1 MEYILHL
8 KFIALHTA
16 ITTHNEVF
24 LYASTLLT
32 CNSNNWYFHHDRIHG
47 TNANGLLHL
56 QMLILIGQK
65 HEYNSSIDWSIVALK
80 ISLEVKRFNGEI
92 FDVKISF
99 DLTPVPKTWANFR
112 FFPSLR
118 SFLSRFKRWLSP
130 IERYTMIGFEWHS
143 FELCRRYTKCHSNR
157 NLFRLIQIKMIE
169 CHTHKC
175 VCITNAHYK
184 QSASSEARKS
194 NRICMHWNSVLLDSN
209 YRIYFECSTD
219 GKTKITSNSIFKAR
233 HCDCDY
239 VNGKCSHRH
248 MNCIIFGKP
257 IHKQVNKII
266 VIIVWSEA
274 KWLNIMSKACINY
287 ITNDMNSGACACFRV
302 LHTEPIIWGRCHCHS
317 HRHRHQRSKINT
329 SGYFPSHSPSH

>member
-1 MEYILHL
+1 MKIVRQVFAGVEKMWALWKRFIIHMVCRVQCATTQNVNGWQMRAWHSPRNWYFVLMEYILHL

-24 LYASTLLT
+24 LYASTLLA

-56 QMLILIGQK
+56 QMLILIGRK

-112 FFPSLR
+112 FFPSRR

-175 VCITNAHYK
+175 VCI
-184 QSASSEARKS
+184 
-194 NRICMHWNSVLLDSN
+194 
-209 YRIYFECSTD
+209 
-219 GKTKITSNSIFKAR
+219 
-233 HCDCDY
+233 
-239 VNGKCSHRH
+239 
-248 MNCIIFGKP
+248 
-257 IHKQVNKII
+257 
-266 VIIVWSEA
+266 
-274 KWLNIMSKACINY
+274 
-287 ITNDMNSGACACFRV
+287 
-302 LHTEPIIWGRCHCHS
+302 
-317 HRHRHQRSKINT
+317 
-329 SGYFPSHSPSH
+329 